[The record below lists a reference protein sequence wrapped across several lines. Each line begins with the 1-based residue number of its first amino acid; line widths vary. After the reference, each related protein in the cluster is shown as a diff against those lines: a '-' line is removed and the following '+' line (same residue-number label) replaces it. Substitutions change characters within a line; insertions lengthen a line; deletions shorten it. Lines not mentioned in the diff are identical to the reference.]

1 MVENCSKGKLHL
13 KLSTLTAPVNALLDL
28 AMPPQ
33 SLLTGNPAVGGV
45 EGDLWGEIRFLDNP
59 CCELCGFPFD
69 FAQGEDA
76 LCGRCIARPPAY
88 DHARAAFSYDD
99 NSRKLVLD
107 FKHGGR
113 THGLKTFG
121 AHMSRA
127 GRAFLPEADF
137 IIPVPLHASRLVK
150 RRYNQSVLL
159 ARALRPHTPASF
171 DPDIL
176 MRTRATPSQGGQ
188 TAIGRHRNVQGAFK
202 VRPGAID
209 RLRGKRVVIID
220 DVMTT
225 GATLGACSKT
235 LKRAGALK
243 VDALVLAR
251 VVRGAPLPT

>member
-1 MVENCSKGKLHL
+1 MVENGRKGKLDL
-13 KLSTLTAPVNALLDL
+13 KLSDLKMPVNALLDL

-33 SLLTGNPAVGGV
+33 SLLTGSPAVGGV
-45 EGDLWGEIRFLDNP
+45 EGDLWGTIRFLDNP
-59 CCELCGFPFD
+59 CCQICGFPFD
-69 FAQGEDA
+69 FPQGEAA
-76 LCGRCIARPPAY
+76 LCGRCTARPPAF

-99 NSRKLVLD
+99 NSKKLVLD

-121 AHMSRA
+121 IHMSRA
-127 GRAFLPEADF
+127 GREFLPDADF

-159 ARALRPHTPASF
+159 ARSLKPHTSARF

-176 MRTRATPSQGGQ
+176 MRPRATPSQGGQ
-188 TAIGRHRNVQGAFK
+188 TARGRHRNVQGAFC
-202 VRPGAID
+202 VRPGAIS
-209 RLRGKRVVIID
+209 RLRGSKVVLVD

-251 VVRGAPLPT
+251 VVRGAQLPT